1 MKSMILRIIHRMGPA
16 EARRSRAPA
25 VVAVTRS
32 VGIVPGRVHL
42 ETHEHIH
49 SDSSQQQMFSF
60 GDELP
65 SYVAV
70 LVLVALPT
78 QKSRQPFDWGGFL
91 PFWTELS

>member
-1 MKSMILRIIHRMGPA
+1 MKLMILRIIHRMGPA
-16 EARRSRAPA
+16 EARRSRAA

-32 VGIVPGRVHL
+32 VGIVPGRVYL

-60 GDELP
+60 GDGLL
-65 SYVAV
+65 SYVVV
-70 LVLVALPT
+70 LVPVTLPA
-78 QKSRQPFDWGGFL
+78 QKSRQPFDWAGFL